1 MKKIVRSKEFGVFIV
16 LMTLVIFFSIV
27 SPQFLQA
34 KNFFNIAKQ
43 IATVGICSVGFSF
56 VLITGGIDL
65 SVGYQ
70 ISLNVV
76 VVATLMNKFGMHWT
90 IACLL
95 GLILGIIIGLI
106 NGAIIVKTHVAALIV
121 TLSMLTILKGV
132 SYLISGGLAI
142 FKFNETFVE
151 LGQGTIFGIVPISL
165 LFLVAII
172 IIGIFVLNKT
182 VYGRYFYAIGNNV
195 EAAKLSG
202 VNVNRVQL
210 MAYGLCGFF
219 TSIGAILML
228 ARLNSA
234 QSSTGD
240 GYEFNCLTA
249 CVVGGVS
256 ANGGKGTVLG
266 AIIGCMIVGVLENGL
281 AIMNVNEYVQ
291 NVIKGLVLLVAVIY
305 DTMALM
311 KNEKV
316 KKMKAINAEN

>member
-1 MKKIVRSKEFGVFIV
+1 MKKIIKKKEFGVFMVLVALIV
-16 LMTLVIFFSIV
+16 FFSIA
-27 SPQFLQA
+27 SPQFVQA
-34 KNFFNIAKQ
+34 RNFFNIAKQ

-70 ISLNVV
+70 ISLDIVV
-76 VVATLMNKFGMHWT
+76 TAVLMNSLGVHWVLACILGM
-90 IACLL
+90 LL
-95 GLILGIIIGLI
+95 GTGIGLL
-106 NGAIIVKTHVAALIV
+106 NGLIIVETYVAPLIV
-121 TLSMLTILKGV
+121 TLSMMTILKGI
-132 SYLISGGLAI
+132 SYLITGGLAI
-142 FKFNETFVE
+142 FKFNESFVK
-151 LGQGTIFGIVPISL
+151 LGQGMIGGVVPISL

-172 IIGIFVLNKT
+172 VIGIFILNKT

-202 VNVNRVQL
+202 VNVKKIQL

-219 TSIGAILML
+219 TSIGAILL
-228 ARLNSA
+228 LSRLNSA

-256 ANGGKGTVLG
+256 SNGGKGTVLG
-266 AIIGCMIVGVLENGL
+266 AVIGCLIVGVLENGL
-281 AIMNVNEYVQ
+281 AIMNINEYVQ
-291 NVIKGLVLLVAVIY
+291 EVIKGLVLLVAVVY
-305 DTMALM
+305 DTMSIM

-316 KKMKAINAEN
+316 KKIKAINAEN

>member
-1 MKKIVRSKEFGVFIV
+1 MVLIALIV
-16 LMTLVIFFSIV
+16 FFSIV
-27 SPQFLQA
+27 SPQFMQA
-34 KNFFNIAKQ
+34 RNFFNIAKQ

-70 ISLNVV
+70 ISLDIVV
-76 VVATLMNKFGMHWT
+76 TAVLMNTFGLNWGL
-90 IACLL
+90 ACIIGMLL
-95 GLILGIIIGLI
+95 GTGIGLL
-106 NGAIIVKTHVAALIV
+106 NGFIIVQTGVAPLIV
-121 TLSMLTILKGV
+121 TLSMMTILKGV
-132 SYLISGGLAI
+132 SFLITGGLAI
-142 FKFNETFVE
+142 FKFDEAFVKI
-151 LGQGTIFGIVPISL
+151 GQGTIAGFVPISL

-172 IIGIFVLNKT
+172 VIGIFILNKT

-202 VNVNRVQL
+202 VNVKKIQL

-219 TSIGAILML
+219 TSIGALLLL

-240 GYEFNCLTA
+240 GYEFDCLTA

-256 ANGGKGTVLG
+256 SNGGKGTVLG
-266 AIIGCMIVGVLENGL
+266 AIIGCLIVGVLDNGL
-281 AIMNVNEYVQ
+281 AIMNINEYVQ
-291 NVIKGLVLLVAVIY
+291 EVIKGLVLLCAVVY
-305 DTMALM
+305 DTMSIA

-316 KKMKAINAEN
+316 KKIKAINADN